1 LTYIVT
7 VPVTFVDG
15 VNEYVYEPGALCFS
29 VAVTV
34 VQLVAQ
40 REKVTVFVDRTTG
53 LPSAYSTVST
63 PPNRLGAPAAKAGAP
78 VVPRIGI
85 PMLYPAPAAN
95 TDTTLRDRSVI
106 ARSGMTRSAFIKI
119 TRLFFIR
126 IYIMCD
132 LS

>member
-7 VPVTFVDG
+7 VPVTVVDG
-15 VNEYVYEPGALCFS
+15 VNEYVYEPGADCFS

-40 REKVTVFVDRTTG
+40 RAKVTEFVDRTTG

-63 PPNRLGAPAAKAGAP
+63 PPKRAGAPAAKAGAP
-78 VVPRIGI
+78 VVPRIGTAW
-85 PMLYPAPAAN
+85 LYPGAY
-95 TDTTLRDRSVI
+95 TDATLRDRSVI
-106 ARSGMTRSAFIKI
+106 TRSGMTRSAFIMI